1 MDIKIGD
8 YIISDGM
15 IRFDLWQSITEIS
28 TFEAEFGGY
37 VPDVPSTKISLTHGN
52 KVIFTGTGQLSSGKL
67 TSENEVSVLA
77 GMKISQVLLNCDPQ
91 EVIKVSLVSSGLELV
106 LEKTAYPK
114 KNVFVVSGLSGIELL
129 EKVSTEWN
137 RPFLFYLLDGKLFW
151 GEITLVQDS
160 VAYYEAGKNIIGV
173 TYDADA
179 ETGKIT
185 GFLDLDLKLGQG
197 LKISDPDVPDLTYT
211 IDKLHHYRQS
221 GKTRT
226 DVHFRRVSHEQ

>member
-1 MDIKIGD
+1 MDVKVGD

-15 IRFDLWQSITEIS
+15 SRFDLWQSITEIS
-28 TFEAEFGGY
+28 TFEAEFSGY
-37 VPDVPSTKISLTHGN
+37 VPDMPSTEISLTNGN
-52 KVIFTGTGQLSSGKL
+52 KVVFTGTGQLSSGKL
-67 TSENEVSVLA
+67 TAENEVSVLA

-91 EVIKVSLVSSGLELV
+91 EVIKVSLASSGLELV
-106 LEKTAYPK
+106 LEKTVYPK
-114 KNVFVVSGLSGIELL
+114 KNVFVISGLSGIELL
-129 EKVSTEWN
+129 EKVATDWN

-151 GEITLVQDS
+151 GEISLVQDS
-160 VAYYEAGKNIIGV
+160 VAYYESGKNIIDV

-179 ETGKIT
+179 EIGKLT

-197 LKISDPDVPDLTYT
+197 LKISDSDVPDLAYT

-226 DVHFRRVSHEQ
+226 DVHFRRVSYE